1 MKKTITQTYTA
12 APTATLT
19 LRAECKRCLFTDDFA
34 KIHDDGECEYCK
46 LQDKL
51 AGQAKD
57 WPGVLNK
64 VKKAG
69 KNNQFDCLMGISGG
83 ADSSVLLYLAVKVWG
98 LRPLVIHLDNRWNL
112 DIAENNMKVITEYLN
127 TPLFVYYP
135 DKQEYDALND
145 SFLKAG
151 VPDADIPNDIA
162 MTKLSYQ
169 TAAKYGIKYLL
180 LGHDLRREGST
191 PAKWTYMD
199 AKYVQS
205 VYTYWTGKTLKNYP
219 LFTFWDQIRYGFK
232 GIKQV
237 RPFHFGDFDR
247 EKVLNEL
254 RSIGW
259 KDYEAKHCE
268 NIYTEFVGSYL
279 LPNKFK
285 IDKRLVYYSAQIRSG
300 LMLKGKAKQ
309 LMQEEVN
316 FKLEKLGKRK
326 DEILKLTHSQ
336 VGKRSDY
343 AKYNFKR
350 WKFVIWVLAVFK
362 VVPFSFYAKY
372 TK

>member
-1 MKKTITQTYTA
+1 MKTYTNTTM
-12 APTATLT
+12 PKTTE
-19 LRAECKRCLFTDDFA
+19 ECKRCLFTEEFA
-34 KIHDDGECEYCK
+34 KIHEDGECEYCK

-51 AGQAKD
+51 ANQATG
-57 WPGVLNK
+57 WPLVLDE
-64 VKKAG
+64 VRDAG
-69 KNNQFDCLMGISGG
+69 KDDQYDCLMGISGG

-112 DIAENNMKVITEYLN
+112 DIAQNNMKVITEHLN
-127 TPLFVYYP
+127 VPLIVYYP
-135 DKQEYDALND
+135 DKKEYDDLND
-145 SFLKAG
+145 AFLKAG
-151 VPDADIPNDIA
+151 LPDADIPNDIA
-162 MTKLSYQ
+162 MTKLSYD

-199 AKYVQS
+199 AKYIQS
-205 VYTYWTGKTLKNYP
+205 VYNKWTGKRLKNYP

-237 RPFHFGDFDR
+237 RPFHYGDFDR
-247 EKVLNEL
+247 EKILKEL
-254 RSIGW
+254 RAIGW

-279 LPNKFK
+279 LPRKFG
-285 IDKRLVYYSAQIRSG
+285 IDKRMVYYSAQIRSG

-309 LMQEEVN
+309 LMSEQVN
-316 FKLEKLGKRK
+316 FNLDKLGERK
-326 DEILKLTHSQ
+326 AEILKLTLSPL
-336 VGKRSDY
+336 GKRSDY
-343 AKYNFKR
+343 DRYNFKR
-350 WKFVIWVLAVFK
+350 WKIVIWLLAVLK